1 MRKVFRNVPL
11 LATSADET
19 LKVGMVALLFWADN
33 ERRVKLVD
41 VEVYLF
47 PPMLKPCQAKFL
59 AVDFRVDVREA

>member
-1 MRKVFRNVPL
+1 MRKLFCNIPR
-11 LATSADET
+11 LATPADET

-33 ERRVKLVD
+33 ESQVKPVD

-47 PPMLKPCQAKFL
+47 PPMLKPGQAKFP